1 MAVKDNNG
9 LIYGIGKLKFNNKE
23 IGWIS
28 QEGLSPKGEL
38 QVLERVQDGAAQP
51 QSRRNNTPRSERRAK

>member
-9 LIYGIGKLKFNNKE
+9 LVYGIGKLKFNSKE

-28 QEGLSPKGEL
+28 QEGLSPKGDYTHL
-38 QVLERVQDGAAQP
+38 
-51 QSRRNNTPRSERRAK
+51 RSTSA